1 MDTLTLLTALADA
14 GASLSQHHDA
24 GAPTVR
30 VHLASARWPASMRGQ
45 VPLHKEAL
53 LRLLTL
59 APPGTQVTA
68 EILLGWHEWYEER
81 AAIMEYDGRLAHA
94 QAETEAWA
102 CLVALVQRLDK
113 EKEWTL

>member
-14 GASLSQHHDA
+14 GASLSQHQDA

-45 VPLHKEAL
+45 IPLHKETL

-59 APPGTQVTA
+59 VEPGTLVTA
-68 EILLGWHEWYEER
+68 ERLLGWHEFFEEG
-81 AAIMEYDGRLAHA
+81 AAIMEYDGGLPRAEAEEAAWMRLV
-94 QAETEAWA
+94 T
-102 CLVALVQRLDK
+102 LVRGLAARRDA
-113 EKEWTL
+113 

>member
-30 VHLASARWPASMRGQ
+30 VHLASARWPVALRGQ
-45 VPLHKEAL
+45 IPLHKEIL

-59 APPGTQVTA
+59 VEPGTLVTA
-68 EILLGWHEWYEER
+68 ETLLGWHEWYEER
-81 AAIMEYDGRLAHA
+81 AAIMEYDGGLPRA
-94 QAETEAWA
+94 QAETESWA
-102 CLVALVQRLDK
+102 RLVALVQGLAV
-113 EKEWTL
+113 EKE